1 MPRANRYILPGQVCH
16 LTHRCHNRSFLLR
29 FAAYRNEY
37 RRRLRSA
44 AEQFRVPLL
53 DYCITSN
60 HTHLLTAAPNRPAI
74 GRFMQKLEGE
84 FAAYYNHRKAR
95 NNSFWGERYHCTMV
109 ESGEHLLRCM
119 TYIDL
124 NMVRAG
130 TVTHPREWEW
140 CGYHEIVGSRK
151 RYRVLDLDRLMEL
164 VQVPDIETLAKWHAA
179 RIDAA
184 IAEGLLRRQAV
195 WTESL
200 AVGSPEFVRAT
211 AGRFKR
217 RKRLTIATDSDG
229 YWYVHEPQVDNWH
242 HAYRDEPI

>member
-29 FAAYRNEY
+29 FAVYRNEY
-37 RRRLRSA
+37 RRRLRSMA
-44 AEQFRVPLL
+44 KLFRIPLL
-53 DYCITSN
+53 DYCITCN
-60 HTHLLTAAPNRPAI
+60 HTHMLTLVPSRPAI

-84 FAAYYNHRKAR
+84 FALYYNRIKRRDNA
-95 NNSFWGERYHCTMV
+95 FWGERYHCTIV

-130 TVTHPREWEW
+130 IVVHPSEWDW

-151 RYRVLDLDRLMEL
+151 RYRVLHLDALMRS
-164 VQVPDIETLAKWHAA
+164 VQVPDLETLARWHAA

-184 IAEGLLRRQAV
+184 IAEGKSRRQAM

-200 AVGSPEFVRAT
+200 AVGSPEFVRAI
-211 AGRFKR
+211 ADRFRR
-217 RKRLTIATDSDG
+217 RKRLTISNDSDDCC
-229 YWYVHEPQVDNWH
+229 YVHES
-242 HAYRDEPI
+242 